1 MLELKCD
8 RDQVDGLKRLSLLTQ
23 LMRQLVAEH
32 SHRGGQTRS
41 PGQGEGRAHGQA
53 VRKVVDAVADGD
65 HEGQQALL

>member
-53 VRKVVDAVADGD
+53 VCEVVDAVADGD
-65 HEGQQALL
+65 HEGQQVLL